1 MNKLTCGWD
10 NHWSLLFLHKT
21 CRYFCHLVRADLSF
35 RKSNSAW
42 KLGAGTRRASDRLPK
57 KEEGKD
63 RQTRV
68 KEQLSDVAVANE
80 NSGKLEGRLEIKRTK
95 LYKFEIW
102 FEVRSRSWSALRT
115 SLPDFKDF
123 KEWPTGCPSFNFP
136 ESHYF
141 LLCSIS
147 QPKDFI
153 IHHLSAN
160 GTLAETHTSNFSLK
174 NGARADSIRFN
185 FEFEYSL
192 TYLI

>member
-1 MNKLTCGWD
+1 MTGCLK
-10 NHWSLLFLHKT
+10 
-21 CRYFCHLVRADLSF
+21 R
-35 RKSNSAW
+35 
-42 KLGAGTRRASDRLPK
+42 K
-57 KEEGKD
+57 KEKRD
-63 RQTRV
+63 RHVSRT
-68 KEQLSDVAVANE
+68 QLSDVAVANE

-141 LLCSIS
+141 LFCSIS

-160 GTLAETHTSNFSLK
+160 GTLVEHTLQISL
-174 NGARADSIRFN
+174 
-185 FEFEYSL
+185 
-192 TYLI
+192 